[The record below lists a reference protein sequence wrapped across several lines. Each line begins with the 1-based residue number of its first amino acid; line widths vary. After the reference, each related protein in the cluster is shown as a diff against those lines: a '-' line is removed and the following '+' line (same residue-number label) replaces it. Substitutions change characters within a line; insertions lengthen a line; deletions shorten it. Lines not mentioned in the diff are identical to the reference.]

1 MIRLA
6 LYQPDIAQNTGTILR
21 LAACLDLGVDI
32 IEPAG
37 FPVSDKSF
45 RRSGMDYLDHVQWRR
60 HDDFAAFERTR
71 RGEGRRLVLMTTRAA
86 LPYCDFT
93 FRAGDVVMAGRESA
107 GVPEE
112 VHEAAEARIVIPMR
126 PGLRSLN
133 VAVSVAMVAGEALRQ
148 LSAFPGSE

>member
-21 LAACLDLGVDI
+21 LAACLGLPVDI
-32 IEPAG
+32 VEPAG

-45 RRSGMDYLDHVQWRR
+45 RRSGMDYLDHAIWAR
-60 HDDFAAFERTR
+60 HDDFAAFQRWRT
-71 RGEGRRLVLMTTRAA
+71 GEHRRLVLMSTRAA
-86 LPYCDFT
+86 LPYTEFA

-107 GVPEE
+107 GVPDA
-112 VHEAAEARIVIPMR
+112 VHEAVDARILIPMQ
-126 PGLRSLN
+126 PAMRSLN

-148 LSAFPGSE
+148 LGGFARLG